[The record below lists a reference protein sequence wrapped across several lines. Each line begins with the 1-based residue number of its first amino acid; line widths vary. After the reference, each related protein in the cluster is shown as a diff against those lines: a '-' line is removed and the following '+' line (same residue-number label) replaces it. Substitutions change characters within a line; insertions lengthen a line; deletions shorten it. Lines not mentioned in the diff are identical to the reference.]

1 MITTVT
7 FDDGST
13 ANVHQMHDSGAIYDF
28 GDKGK
33 IHAQHG
39 YFRQPD
45 RLAVT
50 ISLGRP
56 GDQSGY
62 GLTGLHVGDWY
73 LTGTVMCTGLGF
85 TPNPH
90 PHSPKKNPLDAIDDA
105 DALAQAALLLSQIAQ
120 HFHAF
125 AA

>member
-13 ANVHQMHDSGAIYDF
+13 ADDGSGTIYDF

-33 IHAQHG
+33 IHVQHG
-39 YFRQPD
+39 YFGQPD

-50 ISLGRP
+50 ISIGRP

-62 GLTGLHVGDWY
+62 RLTGLHVGDWH
-73 LTGTVMCTGLGF
+73 LTGTVMCTGWDF
-85 TPNPH
+85 TPHPH
-90 PHSPKKNPLDAIDDA
+90 PHSPNKNPLDAIDDM
-105 DALAQAALLLSQIAQ
+105 DTRTQAADLLSQIAS
-120 HFHAF
+120 HFYASN
-125 AA
+125 A